1 VKFGIQVNC
10 YRTTWNE
17 IRASVEA
24 MEAGGWSSVWF
35 ADHFL
40 PPTGNSKDEPLPA
53 FEGMTLL
60 AGVAGMTDRLELGH
74 LVLGNTYR
82 NPALVAKMAATL
94 DQVSGGRF
102 TLALGTGWFEREH
115 RAYGWEFPSMRERQ
129 DRLEEACALIRALF
143 AGPGPV
149 DFAGRYYRL
158 EKAFLSPPCVQQP
171 RVPILIGGTGE
182 RRTLRTLAR
191 YGDVFNLD
199 GWAGGGMALDY
210 YRHKIDV
217 LERHCEDAGRDPAQ
231 IRRTLLMP
239 VRITDDR
246 DAAERFVKALGP
258 GTVAGPLDYV
268 LHRIAEFADAGV
280 DEVMF
285 GAIRTGDV
293 ETIHRFDQQVVAGFT
308 SSKRPA
314 TSR

>member
-1 VKFGIQVNC
+1 MKFGIQVNC
-10 YRTTWNE
+10 YRTTWDE

-40 PPTGNSKDEPLPA
+40 PPTGKREDEPREA

-60 AGVAGMTDRLELGH
+60 AAVAGMTRRLRLGH

-102 TLALGTGWFEREH
+102 VLALGTGWFEREH
-115 RAYGWEFPSMRERQ
+115 QAFGWEFPSMRERQ

-143 AGPGPV
+143 THEGPV
-149 DFAGRYYRL
+149 DFSGRYYRL
-158 EKAFLSPPCVQQP
+158 EQAWLSPGCVQKP

-191 YGDVFNLD
+191 HGDLFNLD
-199 GWAGGGMALDY
+199 GWAGGGMALGY
-210 YRHKIDV
+210 YRHKIGV
-217 LERHCEDAGRDPAQ
+217 LERHCEEAGRDPRE
-231 IRRTLLMP
+231 IGRTLLMP
-239 VRITDDR
+239 VRITDDQTTV
-246 DAAERFVKALGP
+246 DRFVKALGP
-258 GTVAGPLDYV
+258 GTVAGPRDYV
-268 LHRIAEFADAGV
+268 LERIGEFAEAGV
-280 DEVMF
+280 EEIMF
-285 GAIRTGDV
+285 GAVRTGDV
-293 ETIHRFDQQVVAGFT
+293 EAIQRLDQDVVGTFG
-308 SSKRPA
+308 
-314 TSR
+314 